1 MRHTALPF
9 EMCYSELTFTFP
21 PNLHARS
28 PGLHGDMLGQLAL
41 RGAASPHDAHVQHQ
55 PQQHIAQSD
64 HEVSLKRIIS
74 PPSASINNV
83 LSFGSI
89 MPVSKDLSPE
99 HETPPALPPKN
110 YKQRKPSVTPPAIIT
125 TPPASPKPQLGD
137 GGLRNSRMTTVSEEL
152 NDLQVTADESA
163 AAPTTPATDSNENVS
178 TGGNTFYCHSHQLPN
193 ESVAVLDPQT
203 TPISTPTID
212 MDTQQQQ
219 QQPCGADVELA
230 ARQAAELDEH
240 EAHHQHGDDEAMVVG
255 EEELELAKQDNQ
267 LPNMLEEI
275 DITPYLILKKR
286 DEDGPEVKG
295 GYIDALIVHASR
307 VQKVADNGRH
317 HRSHNRSHNRS
328 LNHYNHLENNSFTLP
343 RVYKKRKHLN
353 PKTTSCV
360 VPLVRAAF
368 SEAFITTFRTFIQ
381 PIDVIEK
388 LTHRYTYFF
397 CQVHDQKQK
406 AAKETFSLLVRVV
419 NDLT

>member
-1 MRHTALPF
+1 MNVPPF
-9 EMCYSELTFTFP
+9 LF
-21 PNLHARS
+21 
-28 PGLHGDMLGQLAL
+28 
-41 RGAASPHDAHVQHQ
+41 
-55 PQQHIAQSD
+55 
-64 HEVSLKRIIS
+64 
-74 PPSASINNV
+74 
-83 LSFGSI
+83 SI
-89 MPVSKDLSPE
+89 MPVSKDMSPPE
-99 HETPPALPPKN
+99 QEQPPALPPKN
-110 YKQRKPSVTPPAIIT
+110 YKQRKPSATPPAIIT

-137 GGLRNSRMTTVSEEL
+137 GPGGSGVRNSRMTTVSEEL
-152 NDLQVTADESA
+152 NDLQAGAEEEGA
-163 AAPTTPATDSNENVS
+163 ALPDSNENVNA
-178 TGGNTFYCHSHQLPN
+178 GGSTFYCHSHQLPN
-193 ESVAVLDPQT
+193 ESACAVPDALT
-203 TPISTPTID
+203 TPITTPTID
-212 MDTQQQQ
+212 MEPQKQQQESVALQ
-219 QQPCGADVELA
+219 EVELA
-230 ARQAAELDEH
+230 EHDDEHDHHEHDDEGCVGEQCVELDLSL
-240 EAHHQHGDDEAMVVG
+240 AG
-255 EEELELAKQDNQ
+255 EEEPEVDNQ

-317 HRSHNRSHNRS
+317 HHSHHHSHRNRSHNHS
-328 LNHYNHLENNSFTLP
+328 HSHYNHNIVEHNSFTLP
-343 RVYKKRKHLN
+343 RVYTKKQRQRNLN
-353 PKTTSCV
+353 LNSSV
-360 VPLVRAAF
+360 VPFVRAAF

>member
-1 MRHTALPF
+1 
-9 EMCYSELTFTFP
+9 
-21 PNLHARS
+21 
-28 PGLHGDMLGQLAL
+28 
-41 RGAASPHDAHVQHQ
+41 
-55 PQQHIAQSD
+55 
-64 HEVSLKRIIS
+64 
-74 PPSASINNV
+74 
-83 LSFGSI
+83 

-110 YKQRKPSVTPPAIIT
+110 YKQRKPSATPPAIIT

-152 NDLQVTADESA
+152 NDLQVVADESA
-163 AAPTTPATDSNENVS
+163 EASTTPATDSNENVNS
-178 TGGNTFYCHSHQLPN
+178 GSSTFYCHSHQLPN
-193 ESVAVLDPQT
+193 ASVAMPDPQT

-212 MDTQQQQ
+212 MDPQQQS
-219 QQPCGADVELA
+219 CGADVELA
-230 ARQAAELDEH
+230 ARQDVELDEH
-240 EAHHQHGDDEAMVVG
+240 EAHHHHDDDVVVVG
-255 EEELELAKQDNQ
+255 EEELELAEQEVDNQ

-317 HRSHNRSHNRS
+317 HRSHNRSHS
-328 LNHYNHLENNSFTLP
+328 HYNHLEHNSFTLP
-343 RVYKKRKHLN
+343 RVYKKRKILN
-353 PKTTSCV
+353 SQTTSSV
-360 VPLVRAAF
+360 VPFVRAAF

>member
-1 MRHTALPF
+1 MFPLPF
-9 EMCYSELTFTFP
+9 PF
-21 PNLHARS
+21 
-28 PGLHGDMLGQLAL
+28 
-41 RGAASPHDAHVQHQ
+41 
-55 PQQHIAQSD
+55 
-64 HEVSLKRIIS
+64 
-74 PPSASINNV
+74 
-83 LSFGSI
+83 SI
-89 MPVSKDLSPE
+89 MPVSKDMLPAE
-99 HETPPALPPKN
+99 QEQPPALPPKN
-110 YKQRKPSVTPPAIIT
+110 YKQRKPSATPPAIIT
-125 TPPASPKPQLGD
+125 TPPASPKPQLAD
-137 GGLRNSRMTTVSEEL
+137 GGGTGGGGGTLRNSRMTTVSEEL
-152 NDLQVTADESA
+152 NDLQVSSTEEEGSA
-163 AAPTTPATDSNENVS
+163 ALPDSNENVNA
-178 TGGNTFYCHSHQLPN
+178 GGSTFYCHSHQLPN
-193 ESVAVLDPQT
+193 ESVVAIPEALT
-203 TPISTPTID
+203 TPINTPTID
-212 MDTQQQQ
+212 MEPQQQQ
-219 QQPCGADVELA
+219 QQQEVLALQEVELTEHGHEHNDEVCVG
-230 ARQAAELDEH
+230 QLELSL
-240 EAHHQHGDDEAMVVG
+240 AG
-255 EEELELAKQDNQ
+255 EEEEEQEVDNQ

-317 HRSHNRSHNRS
+317 HHHHSHRNRNHSH
-328 LNHYNHLENNSFTLP
+328 NHYNHNIIEHNSFTLP
-343 RVYKKRKHLN
+343 RVYAKKQRQRNLN
-353 PKTTSCV
+353 QNSSV

>member
-1 MRHTALPF
+1 M
-9 EMCYSELTFTFP
+9 
-21 PNLHARS
+21 S
-28 PGLHGDMLGQLAL
+28 PAEQE
-41 RGAASPHDAHVQHQ
+41 Q
-55 PQQHIAQSD
+55 
-64 HEVSLKRIIS
+64 
-74 PPSASINNV
+74 
-83 LSFGSI
+83 
-89 MPVSKDLSPE
+89 
-99 HETPPALPPKN
+99 PPALPPKN
-110 YKQRKPSVTPPAIIT
+110 YKQRKPSATPPAIIT
-125 TPPASPKPQLGD
+125 TPPASPKPQLAD
-137 GGLRNSRMTTVSEEL
+137 GAGTAGGGTVRNSRMTTVSEEL
-152 NDLQVTADESA
+152 NDLQVGSTEEEGSA
-163 AAPTTPATDSNENVS
+163 ALPDGCNENVNA
-178 TGGNTFYCHSHQLPN
+178 GGSTFYCHSHQLPN
-193 ESVAVLDPQT
+193 ESVVAIPEALA
-203 TPISTPTID
+203 TPINTPTID
-212 MDTQQQQ
+212 MEAQQQQ
-219 QQPCGADVELA
+219 QQEALALQEVELTGDNHEHHDEVCVG
-230 ARQAAELDEH
+230 ELQLSL
-240 EAHHQHGDDEAMVVG
+240 AG
-255 EEELELAKQDNQ
+255 EEEEEEEEQEVDNQ

-317 HRSHNRSHNRS
+317 HHHHHHHNHSHRNPNHSHNHCNHNIIV
-328 LNHYNHLENNSFTLP
+328 HNSFTLP
-343 RVYKKRKHLN
+343 RVYAKKQRQRIQN
-353 PKTTSCV
+353 QNSSV